1 MDFTFP
7 FHIVL
12 SKVST
17 ITEVNGYRRDVQP
30 ASGRGSISVFITI
43 PRLDLWSIYPH
54 IQLVLVS
61 PSPRVKQPGHS
72 SIHFTLIWFS
82 SQESMD
88 FFTSICTPPVCLYDV
103 LVGHIGNLIFSSF
116 LSFFLFSFFFVFTSS
131 HCNFTQF
138 WRLVLPPVLDEFVSC
153 HFLRNMTVPHASFVL
168 TFLHTCR
175 IFLSGTQTQEKF
187 INICNCTIYL
197 QMAIKFTN
205 EPPQGIRASMK
216 RTYQNITQVC
226 LFLSVLIPLGKGIFC
241 KWFMK
246 AVNK

>member
-7 FHIVL
+7 FHIL
-12 SKVST
+12 WSKNST
-17 ITEVNGYRRDVQP
+17 ITEVNSCRRDVQP
-30 ASGRGSISVFITI
+30 TSGRGSISVFITT
-43 PRLDLWSIYPH
+43 PRLHLWSIYPN
-54 IQLVLVS
+54 IQFVLVS
-61 PSPRVKQPGHS
+61 PSSRRQTARAYFCSFHLDLVFKPRKYG
-72 SIHFTLIWFS
+72 IL
-82 SQESMD
+82 
-88 FFTSICTPPVCLYDV
+88 ICTPLVCLYDV
-103 LVGHIGNLIFSSF
+103 LVGHIGNFIFCSF
-116 LSFFLFSFFFVFTSS
+116 LSFFLFSFFFAFTSS

-138 WRLVLPPVLDEFVSC
+138 LRLVLPLVLDEFILC
-153 HFLRNMTVPHASFVL
+153 HFLRNMTVPHASSVL
-168 TFLHTCR
+168 AFLHTSR
-175 IFLSGTQTQEKF
+175 IVLSGTHTQEKF

-246 AVNK
+246 AVHK